1 MERYND
7 FEKAKL
13 NKEIETLAINLKTT
27 CKSNLDCTDCN
38 MHLMCKLALHNYVV
52 PCETTIDD
60 IIGDIKNVY
69 NEKEGH

>member
-1 MERYND
+1 MEGYND

-38 MHLMCKLALHNYVV
+38 MHLMCKLALHNYVI
-52 PCETTIDD
+52 PCEYSIDG

-69 NEKEGH
+69 NEKGGH

>member
-1 MERYND
+1 MEGYND

-38 MHLMCKLALHNYVV
+38 MHLMCKLALHNYTI

-60 IIGDIKNVY
+60 IIEDIKNVH
-69 NEKEGH
+69 NEKGGH

>member
-1 MERYND
+1 MEGYND

-38 MHLMCKLALHNYVV
+38 MHLMCKLALGGGGG